1 MVLWIS
7 IGIAA
12 LAICAIVLFF
22 FARTKKKQNYA
33 KVRVMS
39 GKTAAQDEIT
49 GNVDILEFDDK
60 NQQTIM
66 LKNQQHGLWV
76 SLTCVKDHSIQY
88 GFFLNDSVIVG
99 REEARGRNHF
109 CILDQK
115 LSRKHC
121 CFIPGDGGEV
131 WLEDMGSTNHTFVNG
146 NRIMY
151 ATLLNE
157 GDIVTLGSNEYTFQS
172 ERV

>member
-1 MVLWIS
+1 MLLWII
-7 IGIAA
+7 IGMACVV
-12 LAICAIVLFF
+12 ICIVTVLIFVR
-22 FARTKKKQNYA
+22 AKKKRNYA

-39 GKTAAQDEIT
+39 GKTGAQDEIT
-49 GNVDILEFDDK
+49 GNVDILDFDDK

-66 LKNQQHGLWV
+66 LKGQQHGLWLL
-76 SLTCVKDHSIQY
+76 LTCVKDHSIQY
-88 GFFLNDSVIVG
+88 GFFLNNPVIVG
-99 REEARGRNHF
+99 REEARDRKHF

-121 CFIPGDGGEV
+121 RFIPGDGGSV
-131 WLEDMGSTNHTFVNG
+131 WIEDMGSTNHTFVNG
-146 NRIMY
+146 SRIMQM
-151 ATLLNE
+151 TLLDE